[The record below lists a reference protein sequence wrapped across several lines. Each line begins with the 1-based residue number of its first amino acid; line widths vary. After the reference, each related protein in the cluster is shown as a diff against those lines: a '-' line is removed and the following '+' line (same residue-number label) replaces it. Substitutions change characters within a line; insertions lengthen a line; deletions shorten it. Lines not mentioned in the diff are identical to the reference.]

1 MLKVSVSGIR
11 GIFGRDLT
19 PEVVESWTKA
29 YALWLKEKYPDREG
43 LAIVIGSDAR
53 PSRFP
58 IKHMIV
64 SIMQW
69 MGITVYDA
77 GLIPTPTAGIAI
89 RNLKAEGGI
98 MVTAS
103 HNPEDW
109 NALKFF
115 NAEGEFLIQ
124 EDIERLKALLDAKPK
139 YATWGS
145 IGQYVRYTEA
155 LDLHI
160 KAIISN
166 SLVKLSQIEKQ
177 QFRIVVD
184 PVNSVGAIAIPKLLR
199 ELGVPV
205 VELINDHPPGLFAH
219 KPEPLEE
226 NLQDL
231 MKAVR
236 KHRADLGIAV
246 DPDADRLA
254 LVTEA
259 GTYFGE
265 EYTLVAAADYVLNHK
280 KGPVVSNVASS
291 MALKKVAEKYGVPYY
306 SAPVGEINV
315 VRKMKGVDAV
325 IGGEGNG
332 GVIFPEIHPG
342 RDSLTGIALILSGLA
357 EKEMYL
363 SEWKK
368 ELPHFEMVKENIHIS
383 ESINIEEFVQ
393 KLIDQLK
400 PAEVDRTDGVKLLWE
415 DSWVLI
421 RESNTEPL
429 LRIYAEAP
437 TKEKAL
443 ALVSKVKQLIQ

>member
-11 GIFGRDLT
+11 GIFGEDLT
-19 PEVVESWTKA
+19 PEVVESWVKA

-43 LAIVIGSDAR
+43 WAIVIGSDAR

-77 GLIPTPTAGIAI
+77 GLIPTPTAGITI

-103 HNPEDW
+103 HNPEEW

-115 NAEGEFLIQ
+115 NAEGEFLSQ
-124 EDIERLKALLDAKPK
+124 EDIERLKALLNAKPK

-160 KAIISN
+160 KAITSH

-199 ELGVPV
+199 ELGVAV

-236 KHRADLGIAV
+236 KHKADLGIAV
-246 DPDADRLA
+246 DPDGDRLA

-315 VRKMKGVDAV
+315 VRKMKEVGAV

-332 GVIFPEIHPG
+332 GVIFPDIHYG
-342 RDSLTGIALILSGLA
+342 RDALTGIALILSGLA
-357 EKEMYL
+357 EKEIYL

-368 ELPHFEMVKENIHIS
+368 KLPHFEMVKENIHIS

-393 KLIDQLK
+393 KLIVQLK

-443 ALVSKVKQLIQ
+443 AFVSKVKQLIQ